1 MNANPILH
9 QKKYARIVELFASKK
24 KISIDKALGIFY
36 HSEVYQLMRDGISD
50 MHCMSDSYLEK
61 ELEMECEKKLEQAE
75 DDENKY
81 LNFYYDR
88 KNELPDYQ
96 RAICGIVRNSNQYFE
111 LIDDEGIGIWKSNS
125 EINLTSA
132 LSKKSKKYYKH
143 YNGEFPD
150 YRIWI
155 IGTKKENDTI
165 WNYRNVASCCR
176 WSFNGEIN
184 AHIRQLIKEQNNEKG
199 RRYFNLWN
207 NKVNKIAFFEILIDR
222 YIEHLKKTQEIQ
234 ESFLSSIIL
243 PTGEVQDSNIVKILN
258 KNRSSF
264 IEGKLAAE
272 NNMKYVKGEENG
284 GIWFPSGVGID
295 GDIYNYYCKK
305 TIFDDM

>member
-1 MNANPILH
+1 M
-9 QKKYARIVELFASKK
+9 
-24 KISIDKALGIFY
+24 D
-36 HSEVYQLMRDGISD
+36 
-50 MHCMSDSYLEK
+50 
-61 ELEMECEKKLEQAE
+61 
-75 DDENKY
+75 
-81 LNFYYDR
+81 
-88 KNELPDYQ
+88 
-96 RAICGIVRNSNQYFE
+96 
-111 LIDDEGIGIWKSNS
+111 
-125 EINLTSA
+125 
-132 LSKKSKKYYKH
+132 
-143 YNGEFPD
+143 
-150 YRIWI
+150 
-155 IGTKKENDTI
+155 
-165 WNYRNVASCCR
+165 
-176 WSFNGEIN
+176 
-184 AHIRQLIKEQNNEKG
+184 IKEQNNEKG

>member
-1 MNANPILH
+1 MNANPILL

-88 KNELPDYQ
+88 
-96 RAICGIVRNSNQYFE
+96 
-111 LIDDEGIGIWKSNS
+111 
-125 EINLTSA
+125 
-132 LSKKSKKYYKH
+132 
-143 YNGEFPD
+143 NGEFPD